1 MKVVIFLFDQVDLL
15 DAGGPYEV
23 FLTASRLSVRAGE
36 PAPFEVATAGVTRAT
51 VSSYG
56 GLRLEPELAAS
67 EVAALELLVVPGAVA
82 IDAVIASP
90 ALVATV
96 AELAAR
102 AEVVASVCTGAFIL
116 QAAGLLGEREWTTHW
131 EDIELLAA
139 RTKGRGRSGVRWVDS
154 GPLVTAGGLSSG
166 LAMALHLV
174 ERFAGLELAL
184 STAKQLEY
192 DWTPQAGTTVG

>member
-36 PAPFEVATAGVTRAT
+36 PAPFEVVTAGITGAT

-56 GLRLEPELAAS
+56 GLRLGPELAAC
-67 EVAALELLVVPGAVA
+67 EITALDLLVVPGAIA

-96 AELAAR
+96 AGLAGHAQ
-102 AEVVASVCTGAFIL
+102 VVASVCTGAFIL
-116 QAAGLLGEREWTTHW
+116 QAAGLLDERDWTTHW

-139 RTKGRGRSGVRWVDS
+139 RGSGRGQSGVRWVDS
-154 GPLVTAGGLSSG
+154 GALVTAGGLSSG

-174 ERFAGLELAL
+174 ERFAGHELAR

-192 DWTPQAGTTVG
+192 DWSSQAGTTVG